1 MTRTAVVTGGGTGI
15 GKAIAVALAA
25 EHGRVYITGRRAEV
39 LEAAATELNAADL
52 GADVTPIVCD
62 ATDPDQVAVL
72 RDKVAG
78 PVHVLVNNAGSTR
91 NFTGPGSADLRVIA
105 AHWRA
110 DLESNLLGAVLTT
123 AALEPQLAGGSAV
136 IHIGS
141 FATDRAQ
148 GAYGAAKAALAAWN
162 LHLAK
167 RLGPRDITSNV
178 VSPGYIAQT
187 EFFGDGMPPAFF
199 EARVAETMLGRPGRP
214 DDIAGAVRFLTTPE
228 ARFITGQVLHVNG
241 GALTT
246 R

>member
-15 GKAIAVALAA
+15 GKAIAAALAA
-25 EHGRVYITGRRAEV
+25 DGARVYITGRRPEV
-39 LEAAATELNAADL
+39 LAAAAEELGDA
-52 GADVTPIVCD
+52 VTAITCD
-62 ATDPDQVAVL
+62 ATDPDQIGRL
-72 RDKVAG
+72 PEQIGDQL
-78 PVHVLVNNAGSTR
+78 HVLVNNAGSTH
-91 NFTGPGSADLRVIA
+91 NFTGPATTDLRAIA

-110 DLESNLLGAVLTT
+110 DLETNLLGAVLTT
-123 AALEPQLAGGSAV
+123 TALEERLAGGAAV

-148 GAYGAAKAALAAWN
+148 GSYGAAKAALAAWN

-187 EFFGDGMPPAFF
+187 EFFGAGTPPGFVD
-199 EARVAETMLGRPGRP
+199 ARVAETYLGRAGRP
-214 DDIAGAVRFLTTPE
+214 DDVAGMVRFLNTPA
-228 ARFITGQVLHVNG
+228 ARFVTGQVLHVNG

>member
-15 GKAIAVALAA
+15 GKAIAAALAA
-25 EHGRVYITGRRAEV
+25 DGARVYITGRRPDV
-39 LEAAATELNAADL
+39 LAAAAGELGDA
-52 GADVTPIVCD
+52 VTAIPCD
-62 ATDPDQVAVL
+62 ATDPDQVGRLPEQVG
-72 RDKVAG
+72 DQ
-78 PVHVLVNNAGSTR
+78 VHVLVNNVGSTH
-91 NFTGPGSADLRVIA
+91 NFTGPASDDLKVIA

-110 DLESNLLGAVLTT
+110 DLETNLLAAVLTT
-123 AALEPQLAGGSAV
+123 AALESRLAAGSAV

-148 GAYGAAKAALAAWN
+148 GSYGAAKAALAAWN
-162 LHLAK
+162 IHLAK

-178 VSPGYIAQT
+178 VSPGYIGQT
-187 EFFGDGMPPAFF
+187 EFFGAGMPPGFF
-199 EARVAETMLGRPGRP
+199 DARVAETFLGRAGRP
-214 DDIAGAVRFLTTPE
+214 DDVAGLVRYLSTPD

>member
-15 GKAIAVALAA
+15 GKAIAAALAA
-25 EHGRVYITGRRAEV
+25 DDAQVYITGRRAEV
-39 LEAAATELNAADL
+39 LAAAADELGDA
-52 GADVTPIVCD
+52 VTAIPCD
-62 ATDPDQVAVL
+62 ATDPDQVALL
-72 RDKVAG
+72 RDKLPG
-78 PVHVLVNNAGSTR
+78 PVHVLVNNVGSTR
-91 NFTGPGSADLRVIA
+91 NFTGPGSDDLQVIA

-110 DLESNLLGAVLTT
+110 DLEANLLAAVLTT
-123 AALEPQLAGGSAV
+123 SALEAKLAGGSAV

-187 EFFGDGMPPAFF
+187 EFFGAGMPPAFYQ
-199 EARVAETMLGRPGRP
+199 ARVGETMLGRPGHP
-214 DDIAGAVRFLTTPE
+214 DDIAGAVHFLTTPA

>member
-15 GKAIAVALAA
+15 GKAIAAALVADGA
-25 EHGRVYITGRRAEV
+25 RVYITGRRAEV
-39 LEAAATELNAADL
+39 LEATAAELGDP
-52 GADVTPIVCD
+52 VTPVVCD
-62 ATDPDQVAVL
+62 ATDPEQL
-72 RDKVAG
+72 RRLPGRIGG
-78 PVHVLVNNAGSTR
+78 PVHVLVNNVGSAHS
-91 NFTGPGSADLRVIA
+91 FTGPESDDLEAIA
-105 AHWRA
+105 EHWRT
-110 DLESNLLGAVLTT
+110 DLETNLLGAVLTT
-123 AALEPQLAGGSAV
+123 AALEGRLAAGSAV

-148 GAYGAAKAALAAWN
+148 GSYGAAKAALAAWN

-178 VSPGYIAQT
+178 VSPGYIART
-187 EFFGDGMPPAFF
+187 EFFGAGVPAAFGQ
-199 EARVAETMLGRPGRP
+199 ARVAETFLGR
-214 DDIAGAVRFLTTPE
+214 AGDPADVAGLVRFLATPD

>member
-15 GKAIAVALAA
+15 GKAIAAALVAD
-25 EHGRVYITGRRAEV
+25 RVRVFITGRRAEV
-39 LEAAATELNAADL
+39 LEATAAELGDA
-52 GADVTPIVCD
+52 VTAVVCD
-62 ATDPDQVAVL
+62 ATDPEQL
-72 RDKVAG
+72 RRLPG
-78 PVHVLVNNAGSTR
+78 SIGGEVHVLVNNVGSTR
-91 NFTGPGSADLRVIA
+91 SFTGPASDDLEVIA
-105 AHWRA
+105 QHWQT
-110 DLESNLLGAVLTT
+110 DLQTNLLGAVLTT
-123 AALEPQLAGGSAV
+123 AALESRLAAGGAV

-148 GAYGAAKAALAAWN
+148 GSYGAAKAALAAWN

-178 VSPGYIAQT
+178 VSPGYIGRT
-187 EFFGDGMPPAFF
+187 EFFGAGMPDAFYQ
-199 EARVAETMLGRPGRP
+199 ARVAETLLGR
-214 DDIAGAVRFLTTPE
+214 AGEPADVAGLVRFLSTPA